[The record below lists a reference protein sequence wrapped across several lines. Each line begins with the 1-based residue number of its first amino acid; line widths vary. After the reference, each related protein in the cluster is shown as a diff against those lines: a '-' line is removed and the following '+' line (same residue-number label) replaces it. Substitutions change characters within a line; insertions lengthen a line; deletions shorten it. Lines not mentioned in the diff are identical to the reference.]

1 MRIFILSIS
10 ALALLAAC
18 TGEKNH
24 TARGGFQQA
33 TEKQVDKLL
42 AERFIF
48 NADSAYSAMESASKD
63 QVTKS
68 RQLFMRALDQYINQK
83 NAAAS
88 IPLFR
93 ESILYHPDLKTYNYL
108 ANAYID
114 VMDTTHADS
123 SIIQVE
129 MGDYETEYTVA
140 RLLALKK
147 DTSGAITA
155 LGAAFNFGFSNKKRF
170 ENDRV
175 FDFLRN
181 ERGFIALVVT
191 YMKNDTRLLEN
202 LFKTFLA
209 TVPELKLPLGLDKD
223 SLCVTDMEA
232 LFGTSN
238 INYDFAPFI
247 SGMEDSR
254 FSRDVSN
261 DYFMVGKL
269 PLDSGRTAVFYKTVV
284 IIADTLPPVEIRMAV
299 FDRWGNLVEEM
310 TFAKFEL
317 PEILI
322 TGEIDENKVVTIREY
337 KMKWRDDPIDSGYSG
352 NEYTGEDLVSENRM
366 VFGPDGKVA
375 PQTGKDEGVAKR

>member
-1 MRIFILSIS
+1 MNKFTSLIS

-18 TGEKNH
+18 TGEKSH
-24 TARGGFQQA
+24 TARGGFQKA
-33 TEKQVDKLL
+33 AEKQVDMLL

-48 NADSAYSAMESASKD
+48 NADSAYNAMERASKD

-93 ESILYHPDLKTYNYL
+93 QSILYHPDMKTYNYL

-114 VMDTTHADS
+114 VMDTLRADS

-140 RLLALKK
+140 RLLAVKK
-147 DTSGAITA
+147 DTAGAINA

-170 ENDRV
+170 ENDKV

-209 TVPELKLPLGLDKD
+209 TAPDLQLPLALGKD

-232 LFGTSN
+232 LYGKTS
-238 INYDFAPFI
+238 INYDFAAFV

-261 DYFMVGKL
+261 DYFIVGKV
-269 PLDSGRTAVFYKTVV
+269 PLDSGRTAVFYKSVV
-284 IIADTLPPVEIRMAV
+284 IIADTLPPVEIKMAV
-299 FDRWGNLVEEM
+299 FDRWGNLLEET
-310 TFAKFEL
+310 TFAQFQL
-317 PEILI
+317 PETLI
-322 TGEIDENKVVTIREY
+322 TGAIDENKVVTIKEY
-337 KMKWRDDPIDSGYSG
+337 KMRWKEDPLEFGYAG
-352 NEYTGEDLVSENRM
+352 NEYAGEDLVNETRM

-375 PQTGKDEGVAKR
+375 PERGKDEAVAKR

>member
-1 MRIFILSIS
+1 MKNVIYWLT
-10 ALALLAAC
+10 ALTALAAC
-18 TGEKNH
+18 TGEKSH
-24 TARGGFQQA
+24 TARGGFQKA
-33 TEKQVDKLL
+33 TEKQVDILL

-48 NADSAYSAMESASKD
+48 NTDSAYNAIERASKD

-93 ESILYHPDLKTYNYL
+93 QSILYHPDIKTYNYL

-114 VMDTTHADS
+114 VMDTLRADS
-123 SIIQVE
+123 SIIQDE

-140 RLLALKK
+140 RLLAVKQ
-147 DTSGAITA
+147 DTAGAINA

-170 ENDRV
+170 ENDKV

-202 LFKTFLA
+202 LFKTFLVTA
-209 TVPELKLPLGLDKD
+209 PDLQLPLVLGKD

-232 LFGTSN
+232 LYGKTS
-238 INYDFAPFI
+238 INYDFAAFV

-261 DYFMVGKL
+261 DYFIVGKV
-269 PLDSGRTAVFYKTVV
+269 PLDSGRTAVFYKSVV
-284 IIADTLPPVEIRMAV
+284 IIADTLPPVEIKMAV
-299 FDRWGNLVEEM
+299 FDGWGNLLQEM
-310 TFAKFEL
+310 TFAQFQL
-317 PEILI
+317 PETLI
-322 TGEIDENKVVTIREY
+322 TGEIDENKVVTIKEY
-337 KMKWRDDPIDSGYSG
+337 KMKWKEDPLEFGYAG
-352 NEYTGEDLVSENRM
+352 NEYAGEELVSENRM

-375 PQTGKDEGVAKR
+375 PERGKDEAVAKR